1 MATAGSGL
9 MLSSYSPLRFS
20 KLETSSSSSGSLK
33 VRVSSDLTFLTSQL
47 SGIKLSAGE
56 FTSTNSASSISYAP
70 LKPVAPEGQLVKT
83 QIRRVGYHTHDT
95 DVISHLFTKNLCRK
109 HKYTTIM
116 KTTKSSKL

>member
-1 MATAGSGL
+1 MATAASGL

-20 KLETSSSSSGSLK
+20 KSDTSSSSSSSSGSLK

-70 LKPVAPEGQLVKT
+70 LKPVAH
-83 QIRRVGYHTHDT
+83 RVIVS
-95 DVISHLFTKNLCRK
+95 DVSNLK
-109 HKYTTIM
+109 EK
-116 KTTKSSKL
+116 KAGKAE